1 MFTKGNAIGQETR
14 FGPNWPG
21 TRCEARTRRGT
32 LCQRPAKLPVGRCRL
47 HGGASTGPRT
57 EEGRARLA
65 ALHTT
70 HGRLTKEKRAE
81 AKRRA
86 EVGRQINAEVRAIE
100 AWAVDLGHLSTDW
113 RDRFKDA

>member
-1 MFTKGNAIGQETR
+1 MAKKHASAQTGRAQGARPER
-14 FGPNWPG
+14 E
-21 TRCEARTRRGT
+21 EARFARDQPSSQWGAAGST
-32 LCQRPAKLPVGRCRL
+32 
-47 HGGASTGPRT
+47 GGASTGPRT

-86 EVGRQINAEVRAIE
+86 EVRRQINAEVRAIE
-100 AWAVDLGHLSTDW
+100 AWVVSEGLLDRDW
-113 RDRFKDA
+113 RAQFKP